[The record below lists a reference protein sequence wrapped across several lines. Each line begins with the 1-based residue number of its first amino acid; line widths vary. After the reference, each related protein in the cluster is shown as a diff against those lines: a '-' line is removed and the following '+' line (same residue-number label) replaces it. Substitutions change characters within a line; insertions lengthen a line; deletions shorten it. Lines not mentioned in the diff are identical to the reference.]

1 MGENGKKVFICSRQ
15 VSNPGPLGCE
25 PSMLP
30 QDQRGFDDRLTKD
43 SYYEVHWR
51 EIQIR
56 NKELT
61 KGCILM
67 GKFFLKVFKLQVKN
81 SSYEFWIIVK
91 FFDIF
96 KSEIPQ
102 NQNQ

>member
-1 MGENGKKVFICSRQ
+1 
-15 VSNPGPLGCE
+15 
-25 PSMLP
+25 MLP

-81 SSYEFWIIVK
+81 SINIANVMHISKYVHNCNLKNASAFVPI
-91 FFDIF
+91 DLCIF
-96 KSEIPQ
+96 LSVFKTFGFI
-102 NQNQ
+102 

>member
-1 MGENGKKVFICSRQ
+1 
-15 VSNPGPLGCE
+15 
-25 PSMLP
+25 MLP

-81 SSYEFWIIVK
+81 SS
-91 FFDIF
+91 
-96 KSEIPQ
+96 KSYVFTLEILQRMP
-102 NQNQ
+102 

>member
-1 MGENGKKVFICSRQ
+1 
-15 VSNPGPLGCE
+15 
-25 PSMLP
+25 MLP

-81 SSYEFWIIVK
+81 SKSNYK
-91 FFDIF
+91 KQCQQIF
-96 KSEIPQ
+96 GKS
-102 NQNQ
+102 